1 MKKINKIFITLAS
14 IVSISSLPIVAASC
28 DVIEKTEEGTGAN
41 SGTKD
46 QEDQTSPKDQEDQT
60 PQKGQEDQTPQKNK
74 SNQTPQKNKSNQ
86 TSPKDQEDQTPP
98 KDQEDQ
104 TPQKG
109 QEDQT
114 PQKNKS
120 NQTPQKNKSNQTSPK
135 DQEDQTPPKDQED
148 QTPQKGQEDQ
158 TPQKNKSNQT
168 PQKNKSNQTS
178 PKDQED
184 QTPPKDQKDKKYRL
198 PELKEFLDKN
208 DGKLFEVDRKKAK
221 EELEGLAS
229 EGALRIDNGKIK
241 HHKDK
246 GRGKSKKRRSRNSYK
261 DVEHLMLDS
270 KFGESNKVNTHS
282 KNKENIG
289 YNLGGNKKG
298 IKISKEDNKIVLEWQ
313 LYFEDGTKDDKIYR
327 QEINLN

>member
-28 DVIEKTEEGTGAN
+28 DVEKTEEGTGAN

-60 PQKGQEDQTPQKNK
+60 P
-74 SNQTPQKNKSNQ
+74 
-86 TSPKDQEDQTPP
+86 
-98 KDQEDQ
+98 
-104 TPQKG
+104 
-109 QEDQT
+109 
-114 PQKNKS
+114 
-120 NQTPQKNKSNQTSPK
+120 
-135 DQEDQTPPKDQED
+135 
-148 QTPQKGQEDQ
+148 
-158 TPQKNKSNQT
+158 
-168 PQKNKSNQTS
+168 
-178 PKDQED
+178 
-184 QTPPKDQKDKKYRL
+184 PKDQKDKNTKKYRL

-208 DGKLFEVDRKKAK
+208 DGKLFEVDREKAK

-246 GRGKSKKRRSRNSYK
+246 GRGKSKKSRSRNSYK
-261 DVEHLMLDS
+261 DEEHLMLDS
-270 KFGESNKVNTHS
+270 KFGESNKVNTHG

>member
-28 DVIEKTEEGTGAN
+28 DVEKTEEGTGAN

-86 TSPKDQEDQTPP
+86 TSPKDQEDQTP
-98 KDQEDQ
+98 
-104 TPQKG
+104 
-109 QEDQT
+109 
-114 PQKNKS
+114 
-120 NQTPQKNKSNQTSPK
+120 
-135 DQEDQTPPKDQED
+135 
-148 QTPQKGQEDQ
+148 QKGQEDQ

-184 QTPPKDQKDKKYRL
+184 QTPPKDQKDKNTKKYRL

-208 DGKLFEVDRKKAK
+208 DGKLFEVDREKAK

-246 GRGKSKKRRSRNSYK
+246 GRGKSKESRSRNSYK

-270 KFGESNKVNTHS
+270 KFGESNKVNTHG

>member
-1 MKKINKIFITLAS
+1 
-14 IVSISSLPIVAASC
+14 
-28 DVIEKTEEGTGAN
+28 
-41 SGTKD
+41 
-46 QEDQTSPKDQEDQT
+46 
-60 PQKGQEDQTPQKNK
+60 
-74 SNQTPQKNKSNQ
+74 
-86 TSPKDQEDQTPP
+86 
-98 KDQEDQ
+98 
-104 TPQKG
+104 
-109 QEDQT
+109 
-114 PQKNKS
+114 
-120 NQTPQKNKSNQTSPK
+120 
-135 DQEDQTPPKDQED
+135 
-148 QTPQKGQEDQ
+148 
-158 TPQKNKSNQT
+158 QKNKSNQT

-184 QTPPKDQKDKKYRL
+184 QTPPKDQKDKNTKKYRL

-208 DGKLFEVDRKKAK
+208 DGKLFEVDREKAK

-246 GRGKSKKRRSRNSYK
+246 GRGKSKKSRSRNSYK

-270 KFGESNKVNTHS
+270 KFGESNKVNTHG

>member
-1 MKKINKIFITLAS
+1 MWCRENRRRYGGKLRHKRPRGPNFSKRPRGS
-14 IVSISSLPIVAASC
+14 NSS
-28 DVIEKTEEGTGAN
+28 KR
-41 SGTKD
+41 
-46 QEDQTSPKDQEDQT
+46 PKR
-60 PQKGQEDQTPQKNK
+60 QKY
-74 SNQTPQKNKSNQ
+74 
-86 TSPKDQEDQTPP
+86 
-98 KDQEDQ
+98 
-104 TPQKG
+104 
-109 QEDQT
+109 
-114 PQKNKS
+114 
-120 NQTPQKNKSNQTSPK
+120 
-135 DQEDQTPPKDQED
+135 
-148 QTPQKGQEDQ
+148 
-158 TPQKNKSNQT
+158 
-168 PQKNKSNQTS
+168 
-178 PKDQED
+178 
-184 QTPPKDQKDKKYRL
+184 KKYRL

-246 GRGKSKKRRSRNSYK
+246 GRGKSKKSRSRNSYK

-270 KFGESNKVNTHS
+270 KFGESNKVNTHG

>member
-28 DVIEKTEEGTGAN
+28 DVEKTEEGTGAN

-60 PQKGQEDQTPQKNK
+60 P
-74 SNQTPQKNKSNQ
+74 
-86 TSPKDQEDQTPP
+86 
-98 KDQEDQ
+98 
-104 TPQKG
+104 
-109 QEDQT
+109 
-114 PQKNKS
+114 
-120 NQTPQKNKSNQTSPK
+120 
-135 DQEDQTPPKDQED
+135 
-148 QTPQKGQEDQ
+148 
-158 TPQKNKSNQT
+158 
-168 PQKNKSNQTS
+168 
-178 PKDQED
+178 
-184 QTPPKDQKDKKYRL
+184 PKDQKDKNTKKYRL

-208 DGKLFEVDRKKAK
+208 DGKLFEVDREKAK

-246 GRGKSKKRRSRNSYK
+246 GRGKSKKSRSRNSYK

-270 KFGESNKVNTHS
+270 KFGESNKVNTHG

>member
-28 DVIEKTEEGTGAN
+28 DVEKTEEGTGAN

-60 PQKGQEDQTPQKNK
+60 PQK
-74 SNQTPQKNKSNQ
+74 
-86 TSPKDQEDQTPP
+86 
-98 KDQEDQ
+98 
-104 TPQKG
+104 
-109 QEDQT
+109 
-114 PQKNKS
+114 
-120 NQTPQKNKSNQTSPK
+120 
-135 DQEDQTPPKDQED
+135 
-148 QTPQKGQEDQ
+148 
-158 TPQKNKSNQT
+158 
-168 PQKNKSNQTS
+168 
-178 PKDQED
+178 
-184 QTPPKDQKDKKYRL
+184 DQKDKNTKKYRL

-208 DGKLFEVDRKKAK
+208 DGKLFEVDREKAK

-246 GRGKSKKRRSRNSYK
+246 GRGKSKKSRSRNSYK

-270 KFGESNKVNTHS
+270 KFGESNKVNTHG

>member
-1 MKKINKIFITLAS
+1 MWKKYKIFITLAS

-28 DVIEKTEEGTGAN
+28 DVEKTEEGTGAN

-46 QEDQTSPKDQEDQT
+46 QEDQT
-60 PQKGQEDQTPQKNK
+60 
-74 SNQTPQKNKSNQ
+74 
-86 TSPKDQEDQTPP
+86 
-98 KDQEDQ
+98 
-104 TPQKG
+104 
-109 QEDQT
+109 
-114 PQKNKS
+114 
-120 NQTPQKNKSNQTSPK
+120 
-135 DQEDQTPPKDQED
+135 
-148 QTPQKGQEDQ
+148 
-158 TPQKNKSNQT
+158 
-168 PQKNKSNQTS
+168 
-178 PKDQED
+178 
-184 QTPPKDQKDKKYRL
+184 PPKDQKDKNTKKYRL

-208 DGKLFEVDRKKAK
+208 DGKLFEVDREKAK
-221 EELEGLAS
+221 EELEDLAS
-229 EGALRIDNGKIK
+229 EGALRIVNGKIK

-246 GRGKSKKRRSRNSYK
+246 GRGKSKKSRSRNSYK

-270 KFGESNKVNTHS
+270 KFGESNKVNTNG